1 MEIVGLN
8 TIFLDECGYTGKNL
22 LDTEQPV
29 FTLASLTLPESDCKE
44 LKNNFF
50 SNVKSTELKY
60 SSLSRRPKHKRMILE
75 FLKELSGKP
84 DLIKF
89 SFADKKF
96 VLVAKMVEMLVEP
109 ACYED
114 GIDLYDQGAN
124 IGLAN
129 LLFYTL
135 PVFGGVDF
143 FNALLK
149 NFQEM
154 MRLRTKESYQTFFE
168 PILLQEYSSNLNE
181 LLNFFRGSH
190 VKYGYELLE
199 TKDHLDIAVSLT
211 LNLISLWQQD
221 LNDGIVLVHDDS
233 SAMARERKIWD
244 AIVDPNLPSI
254 EVGYDRRKAQFPIGV
269 IKTCP
274 EDSKNWAGLQLA
286 DILAG
291 AFTRCVR
298 WLSEGENVDDEFGRS
313 LTEIVGEAFLCFPLA
328 PEKKFTPDQLG
339 TTGSNAFSPLDHLV
353 SIFMKNPSIFQDD
366 DKSS

>member
-1 MEIVGLN
+1 MS
-8 TIFLDECGYTGKNL
+8 TIFLDECGYTGQNL

-29 FTLASLTLPESDCKE
+29 LTLASLTLPESDCKE
-44 LKNNFF
+44 LKNYFF
-50 SNVKSTELKY
+50 RNVQSTELKY
-60 SSLSRRPKHKRMILE
+60 SSLSRRPRQQRMILE
-75 FLKELSGKP
+75 FLKELSEKP
-84 DLIKF
+84 SLVKF
-89 SFADKKF
+89 SFAHKKF
-96 VLVAKMVEMLVEP
+96 VLITKMVEMLVEP

-114 GIDLYDQGAN
+114 GIDLYDRGAN

-154 MRLRTKESYQTFFE
+154 MRFRTKESHQTFFE
-168 PILLQEYSSNLNE
+168 PIFLQEYSSDLNE
-181 LLNFFRGSH
+181 LLVFFRVSH
-190 VKYGYELLE
+190 LKFGYELLE

-211 LNLISLWQQD
+211 LLLMSLWQQD

-254 EVGYDRRKAQFPIGV
+254 EVGYDRRKTQFPIGV

-274 EDSKNWAGLQLA
+274 EDSRSWAGLQLA

-291 AFTRCVR
+291 AFTRCAR
-298 WLSEGENVDDEFGRS
+298 WLSEGENVDDEFGKS
-313 LTEIVGEAFLCFPLA
+313 LTEIVGEAFSCFPIA

-339 TTGSNAFSPLDHLV
+339 TTGSNAFPPHDHLV

-366 DKSS
+366 RSS